1 MSSQDL
7 ELTLHC
13 DSRQACDGA
22 CGLAQCQ
29 GSCVDDRFDS
39 VDHCGACGQAC
50 AVGGVCDGGS
60 CECPPG
66 QQECNGAC
74 VDIRDDPNHCG
85 ACGNACASGGC
96 YNYLCAC
103 FAAGD
108 CSAAQTCVEY
118 EYSGSSV
125 VDACVDYSGFRIRGG
140 GKQGFLEHNINGQW
154 LPSCAS
160 FGPTSAFIVADLVCS
175 DLFGTSGYA
184 EERDAATMSRYYP
197 LADCPE
203 GATSFDDCS
212 VVLDYSCTFD
222 DFVYVMCN

>member
-1 MSSQDL
+1 MRPTSEDTAPIATASLSVPRKDR
-7 ELTLHC
+7 ET
-13 DSRQACDGA
+13 
-22 CGLAQCQ
+22 
-29 GSCVDDRFDS
+29 SCADFLPTDPS
-39 VDHCGACGQAC
+39 VD
-50 AVGGVCDGGS
+50 
-60 CECPPG
+60 P
-66 QQECNGAC
+66 
-74 VDIRDDPNHCG
+74 DP
-85 ACGNACASGGC
+85 
-96 YNYLCAC
+96 C